1 MSTQYRNNKDKDNIL
16 PSLLPAV
23 AKELKKKIAS
33 EWNSKRTDKQKE
45 EDVFYSPNDVD
56 YASIDDVIKHS
67 GAKKYAVAAAKY
79 RASKAIKM
87 AEFTKRLTLICPQTG
102 IVSVV
107 DIPSIPGFFLPY
119 ENPLSILSNCRA
131 IAQRGYSYLLS
142 LDTQVLAGILLVIA
156 DDYNLF
162 QYPVFANGTSKNAL
176 LRSAGKNELIKAILF
191 IEEKIH
197 SENYSILPRLSLI
210 PADDSVQGT
219 MEVRLHNWLS
229 IIQKELEAPTVVF
242 PSSILPKTGLQK
254 AREERNIEAAA
265 EKNARKAL
273 LSFNKSLEEAIKNCK
288 TLYKDSLIDQK
299 LRNLLIS
306 FLDKDIFATLDGT
319 VKAKVC
325 LKLSTFPIESRIT
338 DLIKVFQR
346 ETIATDSVDALLD
359 GPTVPQEKPKLK
371 TAFELQN
378 NAEVIRKQNEELR
391 AKRLADQHLQ
401 DMQTLAS
408 QLYNVGIGYIVQPL
422 LLTHDKK
429 VGSGYDSILLN
440 GEPIP
445 EGRFQLASIKEA
457 FAKVKAYKEAPKPA
471 ETAAYIGHPE
481 QQTPSFGTDTAML
494 EIEAGIMVP
503 TLLWNSLSDFQKR
516 IHRRKLL
523 LAQSK

>member
-1 MSTQYRNNKDKDNIL
+1 MSTQYRNKWSEKKGNIL
-16 PSLLPAV
+16 PSLLPEAARALQKQIA
-23 AKELKKKIAS
+23 AK
-33 EWNSKRTDKQKE
+33 WNSERTDKDYE
-45 EDVFYSPNDVD
+45 NDVFYSPSDVD
-56 YASIDDVIKHS
+56 YASIEDVVKHS
-67 GAKKYAVAAAKY
+67 GAKTYAKNAAKY

-102 IVSVV
+102 IVSAV
-107 DIPSIPGFFLPY
+107 DVPAIPGFFLPY
-119 ENPLSILSNCRA
+119 ENPLSSLSNSRA

-242 PSSILPKTGLQK
+242 PSALKVQTGLQK

-288 TLYKDSLIDQK
+288 TLYKDGLIDQK

-306 FLDKDIFATLDGT
+306 FLDKDIFATLDGP

-346 ETIATDSVDALLD
+346 ETITTDSVDALLD
-359 GPTVPQEKPKLK
+359 GPTVPPVIVPKK
-371 TAFELQN
+371 TTFKLQN
-378 NAEVIRKQNEELR
+378 SPEVIRQQNEALR
-391 AKRLADQHLQ
+391 AKRLADQHIRDIENLINR
-401 DMQTLAS
+401 L
-408 QLYNVGIGYIVQPL
+408 LNVGQTNGQL
-422 LLTHDKK
+422 LLTMDKSK
-429 VGSGYDSILLN
+429 TTGYDSILLN

-481 QQTPSFGTDTAML
+481 QQTPSFGTDTAMT

>member
-1 MSTQYRNNKDKDNIL
+1 MSTQYAGNKDKDNIL

-23 AKELKKKIAS
+23 AKELRKKIAS

-176 LRSAGKNELIKAILF
+176 LRSAGKQELIKAILF

-242 PSSILPKTGLQK
+242 PSALKVQTGLQK

-273 LSFNKSLEEAIKNCK
+273 LSFNRSLEEAIKSCK
-288 TLYKDSLIDQK
+288 TLYKDGLIDQK

-306 FLDKDIFATLDGT
+306 FLDKDIFATLDGP

-346 ETIATDSVDALLD
+346 ETVSTDSVDALLD
-359 GPTVPQEKPKLK
+359 GPTVPAPQPVKLK

-378 NAEVIRKQNEELR
+378 SPEVIRKQNEALR
-391 AKRLADQHLQ
+391 AKRLADQHIRDIENLINR
-401 DMQTLAS
+401 L
-408 QLYNVGIGYIVQPL
+408 LNVGQTNGQL
-422 LLTHDKK
+422 LLTMDKSK
-429 VGSGYDSILLN
+429 TTGYDSILLN

-481 QQTPSFGTDTAML
+481 QQAPSYGNDTAMT